1 MLTWQCTWPAAHVGT
16 PNDDDGVL
24 AVGLEHHNGV
34 TCGRGRHHGQVVEAN
49 PTAAKRVGEEAAI
62 GVVADRSDEVGRV
75 GELGGARGLVGALA
89 AGEGL
94 AGLRREGLAL
104 ARETVDL
111 HVDVGVGGAHHHH
124 RRRLRRIRRETE
136 DSEIVS
142 VIAEREELDW
152 GNGVEETGWGVG
164 VETVVWCC

>member
-1 MLTWQCTWPAAHVGT
+1 MLTWQGAGPAAHVGAA
-16 PNDDDGVL
+16 NDDDGVL
-24 AVGLEHHNGV
+24 AVGLEHDDGV
-34 TCGRGRHHGQVVEAN
+34 TRGSRRHHGEAIEAN
-49 PTAAKRVGEEAAI
+49 TTATERVGEKGAV
-62 GVVADRSDEVGRV
+62 GVVADLPDEVGRV

-142 VIAEREELDW
+142 VIAEGEELDW
-152 GNGVEETGWGVG
+152 GNGVE
-164 VETVVWCC
+164 

>member
-1 MLTWQCTWPAAHVGT
+1 MLTWQGTRPAAQVGT
-16 PNDDDGVL
+16 PNVDDGVL
-24 AVGLEHHNGV
+24 AVGLEHHNCM
-34 TCGRGRHHGQVVEAN
+34 TRCRRSHHGEIIEAN
-49 PTAAKRVGEEAAI
+49 PATAEARRDESPVS
-62 GVVADRSDEVGRV
+62 VVPDLPDEVGRV
-75 GELGGARGLVGALA
+75 RELGGARGLVGALA

-94 AGLRREGLAL
+94 AGLRRESLAF
-104 ARETVDL
+104 AWETVDL